1 MEKQVEVF
9 GTKEVS
15 IKEFMGASDK
25 SLMLLSDFDMA
36 KANLVA
42 LNLKHSIRVSELSE
56 NKNFDAIELKELV
69 SIRAELREPRYL
81 IQKIEKN
88 NVSVFESYKKKDKAN
103 LKELIDLNVSLE
115 DSVDALIKF
124 EEKRKE
130 IEKEA
135 ERVAEQNRIETIE
148 KKISDF
154 ESDSYKI
161 IQETNIGN
169 VELHKSMLD
178 AFVNEEFDYEEYEI
192 MFEQAR
198 IRVQSYW
205 DNKCSEVQEKEQ
217 QRLENERLKEINLE
231 IERKSKEL
239 QDRLDAE
246 QREREFKEMQQKGEQ
261 FEIRKNRLD
270 EIGVVLTPHNGFSF
284 VIYDIENI
292 NEQLVFNASI
302 TEFESILLN
311 AKNQIKEAKEHI
323 EIVKQ
328 QLKEA
333 QELELLLKEKAEK
346 QKAIDLELSKKDAE
360 RLKKENAARVKRL
373 AKDKDGLQKSIFYQ
387 LVELTIKEDIL
398 ENAETK
404 TFLLSANIQIE
415 KLKSDLL
422 IQLNDL

>member
-1 MEKQVEVF
+1 MEKQLEVF

-36 KANLVA
+36 KKNLVA

-56 NKNFDAIELKELV
+56 NKNFDASELKELV

-169 VELHKSMLD
+169 VELHKTMLD
-178 AFVNEEFDYEEYEI
+178 GFVNDEFDYEEYEI

-346 QKAIDLELSKKDAE
+346 QKAIDLELSKKDAI

-373 AKDKDGLQKSIFYQ
+373 ANDKKVIAESLEVYFS
-387 LVELTIKEDIL
+387 DINL
-398 ENAETK
+398 ETK
-404 TFLLSANIQIE
+404 NDEIKQFIGELNFQI
-415 KLKSDLL
+415 KHFKSVLL